1 MDNAHNTHSEESLE
15 TRDLVIAGMG
25 CDNCVRK
32 LERAL
37 RAKDG
42 VIAVTVDG
50 IAGRATVT
58 FDRTRTNI
66 PELQQVVINL
76 ASNAI
81 DAMPQGGTLTVRTSL
96 SGAQPGPVEI
106 QVQQSNGRFKRG
118 WYC

>member
-1 MDNAHNTHSEESLE
+1 MDNAQNAQSEGPWE

-32 LERAL
+32 LEKTL

-42 VIAVTVDG
+42 VKAVRVDG

-66 PELQQVVINL
+66 PELQQVVAKSGYRADAVEL
-76 ASNAI
+76 KSNPA
-81 DAMPQGGTLTVRTSL
+81 QG
-96 SGAQPGPVEI
+96 
-106 QVQQSNGRFKRG
+106 
-118 WYC
+118 

>member
-1 MDNAHNTHSEESLE
+1 MESIQNMPSEESLE

-37 RAKDG
+37 RAQEG
-42 VIAVTVDG
+42 VKAVRVDG

-66 PELQQVVINL
+66 PELQQVV
-76 ASNAI
+76 AKSGYRA
-81 DAMPQGGTLTVRTSL
+81 DA
-96 SGAQPGPVEI
+96 VELKP
-106 QVQQSNGRFKRG
+106 NPAAG
-118 WYC
+118 